1 MPTILHKG
9 DIGDIM
15 GRLMGLDVGDRT
27 IGIAISDP
35 LGYTAQGITTLKRGS
50 LDMDLQ
56 ELKTLVAE
64 KDVSTLVIGL
74 PKNMNG
80 TTGPQGEKVITFA
93 NFLKKRLGCE
103 IILWDERLSSR
114 FADNIMLESD
124 TKRKKRKELIDMVAA
139 QSILQGY
146 MDSK

>member
-1 MPTILHKG
+1 
-9 DIGDIM
+9 M

>member
-1 MPTILHKG
+1 
-9 DIGDIM
+9 M

-56 ELKTLVAE
+56 ELKSLVAE
-64 KDVSTLVIGL
+64 KDVTTLVIGL